1 MSPLSN
7 SRVHPSPLFATCRR
21 LLLAWAAVVLGVT
34 AWTAT
39 AAENAG
45 TEHAGNVYL
54 AGTEV
59 HTEGPI
65 HGDLVAAAGRIRID
79 HPVSGDT
86 VLAAGSIEMYSRI
99 GDDLRAA
106 GGIISVSGH
115 VAGEALLA
123 GGSVSLGPDS
133 EIAGRARL
141 AGNDIVIGGHL
152 RNGLVVYGKKVLVL
166 GEVAGPIDISAERIE
181 VFGSARILG
190 DITYSSS
197 HKIKIAPNAM
207 ISGKVV
213 RTPGTFEFYRPRF
226 KVPGW
231 PAFRPLLLL
240 GFLAAGML
248 LIVLFPRF
256 TRAAMQAIDAAPLKS
271 LGLGAAIFFSLPP
284 VILLLVITIIG
295 IPIAL
300 TLLAFYATALLTGYL
315 VLAFFLGDKLLRI
328 ARRPPA
334 AGFGWRA
341 GSLAAALVLLWLARH
356 LPYVGGLVV
365 LIALLAGLG
374 AIVLQA
380 FSNYSGRRG

>member
-1 MSPLSN
+1 MPSLSN
-7 SRVHPSPLFATCRR
+7 SCVHPFPFFATWRH
-21 LLLAWAAVVLGVT
+21 LLLTGAAVVLGVT
-34 AWTAT
+34 AWAAT
-39 AAENAG
+39 AAETAGGENAS
-45 TEHAGNVYL
+45 NVYL

-59 HTEGPI
+59 HTDGPI

-79 HPVSGDT
+79 HPVSGDA
-86 VLAAGSIEMYSRI
+86 VLAAGSIEMYSGI

-115 VAGEALLA
+115 VAGEAVLA

-133 EIAGRARL
+133 EIGKRTWI
-141 AGNDIVIGGHL
+141 AGNDVVIGGRL
-152 RNGLVVYGKKVLVL
+152 RNGLKVYGKKVLLL
-166 GEVAGPIDISAERIE
+166 GEVAGPVDLSADQIE
-181 VFGSARILG
+181 ILGSARILG
-190 DITYSSS
+190 DITYSS
-197 HKIKIAPNAM
+197 HHQIRIAPNAM
-207 ISGKVV
+207 IAGKIV
-213 RTPGTFEFYRPRF
+213 RTPGTFEFYRPKF

-248 LIVLFPRF
+248 LFALFPRF
-256 TRAAMQAIDAAPLKS
+256 TRAAMQAIDSAPLKS

-315 VLAFFLGDKLLRI
+315 VLAFFLGDKLLRA

-334 AGFGWRA
+334 AGFGWRT

-365 LIALLAGLG
+365 LVALLAGLG

-380 FSNYSGRRG
+380 FSNYSGRRA